1 MNHRQHIQDSIES
14 DAARM
19 GFVRYR
25 EPPDY
30 RTIAWKIKCS
40 RCPAEFK
47 AHWNP
52 GSKPELMQKN
62 MRTRHWDVAIG
73 MRPLCP
79 TCAMA
84 PSKGPLAKPEH
95 QNFKPYVPPR
105 TAIFDG
111 LLNAAEGRAY
121 KERINHLIEVQLDC
135 SQAVVDAQKEKAE
148 VKADLRASKWA
159 RMDEEKRER
168 MRQRVSEG
176 QRARWARQKA
186 REQAIKEARE
196 AGSDALAAAKLKE
209 HLRDISTVPSPQEPQ
224 QAPQAKEEETIMKNG
239 LAPSPKITHAV
250 FQLLDS
256 VFDPLKRLYKSGYT
270 DQRVARDTGT
280 TEEVVAYLRS
290 ETFGALAEDP
300 RISSMRDDLELLRM
314 EAAETFA
321 KLQKGIGELQSRLE
335 QVARAH

>member
-1 MNHRQHIQDSIES
+1 MNNRQHIQDSIEH

-19 GFVRYR
+19 GFVRFR

-40 RCPAEFK
+40 RCPVEFK

-62 MRTRHWDVAIG
+62 MRTRQWDVAIG

-79 TCAMA
+79 TCLKGN
-84 PSKGPLAKPEH
+84 KGPLAKPEH
-95 QNFKPYVPPR
+95 QNFKPYIPPR

-111 LLNAAEGRAY
+111 LLHAAEDRAH
-121 KERINHLIEVQLDC
+121 KERMAHLTEVVLDMN
-135 SQAVVDAQKEKAE
+135 QARADHRQEEAE
-148 VKADLRASKWA
+148 LKV
-159 RMDEEKRER
+159 EKRVLTVA
-168 MRQRVSEG
+168 MREENKLAAM
-176 QRARWARQKA
+176 RARADHARTMKLARLKA
-186 REQAIKEARE
+186 VKEARE
-196 AGSDALAAAKLKE
+196 AGSDALAAQKLRERLTLVKA
-209 HLRDISTVPSPQEPQ
+209 VSPQEPQ

-239 LAPSPKITHAV
+239 LTPSPKITHAV
-250 FQLLDS
+250 FQLLDG

-270 DQRVARDTGT
+270 DQRVAREAGT
-280 TEEVVAYLRS
+280 TEEIVAYLRN

-300 RISSMRDDLELLRM
+300 RISNMRDDLELLRM

-321 KLQKGIGELQSRLE
+321 KLQKGMSELHSRLE

>member
-1 MNHRQHIQDSIES
+1 MNNRQHIQDSIES

-19 GFVRYR
+19 GFVRFR

-40 RCPAEFK
+40 RCPVEFK

-62 MRTRHWDVAIG
+62 MRARQWDVAIG

-79 TCAMA
+79 ACVKGD
-84 PSKGPLAKPEH
+84 KGPLAKPEH
-95 QNFKPYVPPR
+95 QNFKPYIPPR

-111 LLNAAEGRAY
+111 LLHAAEDRAH
-121 KERINHLIEVQLDC
+121 KERMAHLTEVVLDMN
-135 SQAVVDAQKEKAE
+135 QARADHRQEAAE
-148 VKADLRASKWA
+148 LKV
-159 RMDEEKRER
+159 EKRVLTVA
-168 MRQRVSEG
+168 MREENKLAAM
-176 QRARWARQKA
+176 RARAEHARTMRAVRLK
-186 REQAIKEARE
+186 AIKEARE
-196 AGSDALAAAKLKE
+196 AGSDALAAQKLRE
-209 HLRDISTVPSPQEPQ
+209 HLQDIKAVSPQEPQ

-239 LAPSPKITHAV
+239 LTPSPKITHAV
-250 FQLLDS
+250 FQLLDG

-270 DQRVARDTGT
+270 DQRVAREAGT
-280 TEEVVAYLRS
+280 TEEVVAYLRN

-300 RISSMRDDLELLRM
+300 RISNMRDDLELLRM

-321 KLQKGIGELQSRLE
+321 KLQKGIGELHSRLE